1 MSELYESMQL
11 GSRLIELLIET
22 TFVHSPANQS
32 ADTPPHIRPA
42 FSHAFKAISK
52 NPE

>member
-11 GSRLIELLIET
+11 GSQLIELLIET
-22 TFVHSPANQS
+22 TFVHSTANQS

-42 FSHAFKAISK
+42 FSHAFKAISN